1 MMVDMHCLIIMV
13 ILMVAQLILSLL
25 NKYLLVGDIFYICD
39 VLFYLKFANLD
50 PVNGTLIL
58 ENKYNISVQI

>member
-1 MMVDMHCLIIMV
+1 MVDMHCLIIMV